1 MGLESFEEIKIEN
14 VVIDE
19 NSQSKEVAPLKPL
32 TNTEWKEDHEVV
44 IEPSDLVESLFPSL
58 ESFRNHGVEKLEIL
72 HDSEVTEQ
80 IAEYLSGLE
89 ELRYENWKL
98 LSLEER
104 KQLLNKIENQIA
116 AIEHRPP
123 LPVDVKKLKASTFGY
138 QDNFFHKIALNS
150 IYVGSNSK
158 DDYLDV
164 IDTIIHEGRHAY
176 QHYNVDKKLIHESAS
191 VVETWK
197 QNFYDPK
204 YKYYNGDTFIIP
216 IKGRLQ
222 DVGFRL
228 YYYQPVEIDARN
240 FASDVILKLK
250 QKGFIS

>member
-32 TNTEWKEDHEVV
+32 TNIEWKEEHEVV
-44 IEPSDLVESLFPSL
+44 IEAFDLVESLFPSL

-89 ELRYENWKL
+89 DLKFENWTK
-98 LSLEER
+98 LSLEQR
-104 KQLLNKIENQIA
+104 KELLNRIEQQIA
-116 AIEHRPP
+116 EIEHRPP
-123 LPVDVKKLKASTFGY
+123 LPIDVEKMKASTFGY
-138 QDNFFHKIALNS
+138 QSNYYHKIALNS
-150 IYVGSNSK
+150 LYVGSNSK
-158 DDYLDV
+158 NDYLEV

-176 QHYNVDKKLIHESAS
+176 QHYNVDKKLIHDSAS
-191 VVETWK
+191 IVNTWRE
-197 QNFYDPK
+197 NFYDPK
-204 YKYYNGDTFIIP
+204 YQYYNSGSCIIP
-216 IKGRLQ
+216 VKGRLQ

-240 FASDVILKLK
+240 FASDVLLKLK
-250 QKGFIS
+250 QKGFLS

>member
-1 MGLESFEEIKIEN
+1 MGLESFEGIKIESIVLGDN
-14 VVIDE
+14 P
-19 NSQSKEVAPLKPL
+19 QSKEVAPLKPL
-32 TNTEWKEDHEVV
+32 TNIEWQEEHEV
-44 IEPSDLVESLFPSL
+44 ILESSDVVESLFPSL
-58 ESFRNHGVEKLEIL
+58 ESFRNNGVERLEIL

-80 IAEYLSGLE
+80 IAEYLGGLE
-89 ELRYENWKL
+89 ELRYENWRL
-98 LSLEER
+98 LSMEER
-104 KQLLNKIENQIA
+104 KALLNRIENQIA

-123 LPVDVKKLKASTFGY
+123 LPIEVKKLNAKTFGY

-150 IYVGSNSK
+150 LYVGSDSK
-158 DDYLDV
+158 EDYLDV

-204 YKYYNGDTFIIP
+204 YKYYNGDTVIIP

>member
-14 VVIDE
+14 IVIDE

-32 TNTEWKEDHEVV
+32 ANIEWKEDHEVT
-44 IEPSDLVESLFPSL
+44 IESSDIGESLFPSF
-58 ESFRNHGVEKLEIL
+58 ESFRNRGLEKLEIL

-89 ELRYENWKL
+89 DLKFENWTK
-98 LSLEER
+98 LSLEQR
-104 KQLLNKIENQIA
+104 KELLNRIEQQIA

-123 LPVDVKKLKASTFGY
+123 LPIDVEKMKASTFGY
-138 QDNFFHKIALNS
+138 QSNYYHKIALNS
-150 IYVGSNSK
+150 LYVGSNSK
-158 DDYLDV
+158 NDYLEV

-176 QHYNVDKKLIHESAS
+176 QHYNVDKKLIHDSAS
-191 VVETWK
+191 VVNTWRE
-197 QNFYDPK
+197 NFYDPK
-204 YKYYNGDTFIIP
+204 YQYYNSGSCIIP
-216 IKGRLQ
+216 VKGRLQ